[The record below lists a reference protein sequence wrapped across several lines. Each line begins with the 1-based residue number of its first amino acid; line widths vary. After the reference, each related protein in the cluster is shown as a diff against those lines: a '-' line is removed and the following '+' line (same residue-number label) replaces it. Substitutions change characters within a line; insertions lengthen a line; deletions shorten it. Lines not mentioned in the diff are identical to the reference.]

1 MYFLVD
7 TTPSSV
13 NTQIISP
20 TLASGQGSKVN
31 GIGSKDFAQPFRQ
44 RRHADFVF
52 CAAAM
57 THRNRQQGKKSSCL
71 RAALLYLIYIIWCLL
86 SHKQERPEQ

>member
-52 CAAAM
+52 CTAAM
-57 THRNRQQGKKSSCL
+57 SHRNRQQGKKSSCL
-71 RAALLYLIYIIWCLL
+71 RAALLYLIYNMVSYI
-86 SHKQERPEQ
+86 